1 MSYNLGRI
9 IVPPQPKLVNYGQR
23 AFARATSR
31 LWNDL
36 PVSIRLAPNF
46 TFFKCLLK
54 TDLYVAAYL

>member
-36 PVSIRLAPNF
+36 SESIRLAPNF
-46 TFFKCLLK
+46 PVFKFLLK
-54 TDLYVAAYL
+54 TNLYVASYL